1 MIDFDKFWTRKIVR
15 RELLAVMNTVNSGSA
30 GGMEGPFCLERESA
44 LGGLFQQIINEMK
57 VSMIY
62 CPLIF
67 VLIFLLSCLVV
78 VVSGF
83 AIRLWTA

>member
-1 MIDFDKFWTRKIVR
+1 
-15 RELLAVMNTVNSGSA
+15 MNTVNSGSA

-57 VSMIY
+57 VSIIY
-62 CPLIF
+62 CPHIF
-67 VLIFLLSCLVV
+67 VFNFLLSWFSSSS
-78 VVSGF
+78 SGF